1 MGEVS
6 NENLTMNNLSTEGNY
21 KMNPNIQKYFSTENH
36 GDFII
41 KGLQLNFPAGVV
53 LSMLFVLVL
62 VMLHE
67 TFTYWI
73 QHKWKINRSLKT
85 FRSKYDQQAA
95 ESRFHL
101 IATLNKLLTTT
112 LLYIMVLCIVS
123 RNIWILVSAILGKGV
138 GYLLFR
144 PFVSAY
150 VNVGFEKKKERRT
163 CIEMRHVNGTVSGN
177 NIELICP
184 LIEASC

>member
-6 NENLTMNNLSTEGNY
+6 NENLTMNNLSPEGNY
-21 KMNPNIQKYFSTENH
+21 KMNPNIQKDCSLISLQSHMITST
-36 GDFII
+36 
-41 KGLQLNFPAGVV
+41 LPGVV

-62 VMLHE
+62 VTLHE

-112 LLYIMVLCIVS
+112 LLYLMVLCIVS

-150 VNVGFEKKKERRT
+150 VNVGFEKNKERRT